1 MHTTVMS
8 ADTASIGVSAPK
20 RILQSV
26 LAALNEGKI
35 SKAVDQFDVDAQGN
49 GTVAD
54 DNRRLRRKAPG
65 GFRRNREAMTHE
77 RRCRPSFQPPMLA
90 NDLMAEET
98 A

>member
-1 MHTTVMS
+1 MHTTDMPGHCVDWSERPQTHPPIML
-8 ADTASIGVSAPK
+8 V
-20 RILQSV
+20 
-26 LAALNEGKI
+26 ALNEGKF
-35 SKAVDQFDVDAQGN
+35 SEAVDQFDVDAQGN

-65 GFRRNREAMTHE
+65 GFRRNREATTHE
-77 RRCRPSFQPPMLA
+77 RRCRPSLQPPMLA